1 MAKLKILASLVTA
14 AMVAV
19 ACSGPASTGGVA
31 TSSAGAATSAP
42 TAKAPIRVTLIGS
55 FTGQNA
61 DLGNWM
67 WNGAKLAVDEANA
80 AGGIGG
86 RQIDLVKYDDQG
98 QPTVATDLTQ
108 RAINEKTTFIYGAN
122 LSTLSLA
129 MIPITTAA
137 KVPQI
142 TSGQA
147 PALLQQK
154 SPFIFIDSTTSVV
167 FDQTLAKYV
176 LNTMKQTS
184 IAMISNN
191 GTYGKGE
198 HDSFLAE
205 LQKANVTPTS
215 DKVIA
220 PDVKDFTAVLT
231 EIRGTNP
238 KVLFI
243 GAEEVQSGL
252 IAKQARSLGI
262 TATFVGAAPI
272 GTPTYV
278 QTAGVDVAEGSV
290 MTSPYLSNDTNAK
303 TKAFAA
309 AYQKAYNSEA
319 EFHGAKSYDGMTVFI
334 MAMKSTPNDLSGQ
347 KLADAVRSVTYEGL
361 LGQFKYDADGLGLHA
376 TQIGI
381 IKGGKIVAQ

>member
-1 MAKLKILASLVTA
+1 MSRRKILASLVTA

-19 ACSGPASTGGVA
+19 ACSGPASTGGTA
-31 TSSAGAATSAP
+31 TSSAVAATAAA
-42 TAKAPIRVTLIGS
+42 TAGPPIRVTLIGS

-80 AGGIGG
+80 AGGVGG

-108 RAINEKTTFIYGAN
+108 RAISEKTTFIYGAN

-129 MIPITTAA
+129 MIPIVTAA

-147 PALLQQK
+147 PALLQQN

-176 LNTMKQTS
+176 VNTMKQTS

-205 LQKANVTPTS
+205 LQKAGVTPTS

-262 TATFVGAAPI
+262 TGTFAGAAPL

-347 KLADAVRSVTYEGL
+347 KLADAVRSVTYDGL
-361 LGQFKYDADGLGLHA
+361 LGQFKFDAQGLGLHA

>member
-1 MAKLKILASLVTA
+1 MSRRKILASLVTA

-19 ACSGPASTGGVA
+19 ACSGPASTGGTA
-31 TSSAGAATSAP
+31 TSSAVAATAGP
-42 TAKAPIRVTLIGS
+42 PIRVTLIGS

-80 AGGIGG
+80 AGGVGG

-108 RAINEKTTFIYGAN
+108 RAISEKTTFIYGAN

-129 MIPITTAA
+129 MIPIVTAA

-147 PALLQQK
+147 PALLQQN

-205 LQKANVTPTS
+205 LQKAGVTPTS

-262 TATFVGAAPI
+262 TATFAGAAPL

-347 KLADAVRSVTYEGL
+347 KLADAVRSVTYDGL
-361 LGQFKYDADGLGLHA
+361 LGQFKFDAQGLGLHA

>member
-1 MAKLKILASLVTA
+1 MSKLKILASIVTA

-19 ACSGPASTGGVA
+19 ACSGPASTGG
-31 TSSAGAATSAP
+31 TPSSSVAATTAAPTTAAP
-42 TAKAPIRVTLIGS
+42 TAAAPIRVTLLGT

-67 WNGAKLAVDEANA
+67 YNGVKLAVDEANA
-80 AGGIGG
+80 AGGVSG
-86 RQIDLVKYDDQG
+86 RKIDLVKYDDQG

-108 RAINEKTTFIYGAN
+108 RAISEKTTMVYGSD
-122 LSTLSLA
+122 LSTLALA
-129 MIPITTAA
+129 MIPIMTSA
-137 KVPQI
+137 KIPMI

-154 SPFIFIDSTTSVV
+154 SPFVFIDSTTSVV

-176 LNTMKQTS
+176 LGTMKATS

-205 LQKANVTPTS
+205 LTKAGVTPTS

-220 PDVKDFTAVLT
+220 PDVKDFTSVLT

-252 IAKQARSLGI
+252 IAKTQQQLDYLRRLGDRNYFQFTLRKGAPPVAISTIKLRLRKADQKHSRYSLDIFSDDKRLEKKNRDLDEPLQFYSGKPPLLFEVVI
-262 TATFVGAAPI
+262 NQINQNEASG
-272 GTPTYV
+272 
-278 QTAGVDVAEGSV
+278 
-290 MTSPYLSNDTNAK
+290 YL
-303 TKAFAA
+303 
-309 AYQKAYNSEA
+309 
-319 EFHGAKSYDGMTVFI
+319 
-334 MAMKSTPNDLSGQ
+334 
-347 KLADAVRSVTYEGL
+347 
-361 LGQFKYDADGLGLHA
+361 
-376 TQIGI
+376 
-381 IKGGKIVAQ
+381 